1 MKNDAWAAKKSKD
14 YDNKEKERLR
24 GQAKRDKKKAEKVVA
39 AAALLQLNA
48 PLPQAGLQLPLIPL
62 AAPHLIPPPSLAPTS
77 SRATRLPRI
86 AAASSAAEPP
96 PSKKQKTSSNPPLLL
111 APQPPAQPLQALP
124 LVPFKRRRQD
134 ESVKPMSERGHGER
148 IKVLEAACGGPSGFE
163 ATLAR
168 EFVKHPSK
176 LIRILSDETLL
187 DKLTPVLNLEAKR
200 LLCRAAGVPCTVI
213 NAIALFISCNLS
225 HLSYITM
232 ARRFYLPSLP
242 TILSRMAAIAGPII
256 PIYARGQCGC

>member
-1 MKNDAWAAKKSKD
+1 MIIRHQAA
-14 YDNKEKERLR
+14 
-24 GQAKRDKKKAEKVVA
+24 RDKKNAEKLA
-39 AAALLQLNA
+39 AAATLLQLNIPHVPS
-48 PLPQAGLQLPLIPL
+48 PLQAGLLQLPLIPL

-96 PSKKQKTSSNPPLLL
+96 PSKKQKTGSNPPLLL

-134 ESVKPMSERGHGER
+134 ESKRPMSERGHGER

-187 DKLTPVLNLEAKR
+187 DKLTPVLNQEAKR

-213 NAIALFISCNLS
+213 DAIALFIACNLS

-242 TILSRMAAIAGPII
+242 TILSHMAAIAGPII
-256 PIYARGQCGC
+256 PIYAQGGVEQEPEEVEPLGRC